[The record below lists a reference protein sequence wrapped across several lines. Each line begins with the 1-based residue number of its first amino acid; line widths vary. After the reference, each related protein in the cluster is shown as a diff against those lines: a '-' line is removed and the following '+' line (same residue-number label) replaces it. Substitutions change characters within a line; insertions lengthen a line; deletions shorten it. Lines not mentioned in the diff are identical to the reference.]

1 MTVRRAAH
9 RRGRGITADR
19 EKTTGRAASVAPRAV
34 LYDPLLLSILPAA
47 TAVPSALNALAH
59 AEEAL
64 YAPDR
69 TPVTDLLAAEALRS
83 LAHSSSAP
91 AALQDLGLRSVD
103 FDEAAELTLAGHL
116 PGPAPVSAASVR
128 ALLHRAW
135 SGAPPGAV

>member
-9 RRGRGITADR
+9 RRGRGITAGR

-34 LYDPLLLSILPAA
+34 LYNLLLLSTLPAA
-47 TAVPSALNALAH
+47 TEVPSAFNAPAH
-59 AEEAL
+59 AVEAR
-64 YAPDR
+64 YAPDC

-83 LAHSSSAP
+83 LARDSSEP
-91 AALQDLGLRSVD
+91 AAFQDLGVRSAD
-103 FDEAAELTLAGHL
+103 LDRAAELTLAGHL

-128 ALLHRAW
+128 ALLRRAW